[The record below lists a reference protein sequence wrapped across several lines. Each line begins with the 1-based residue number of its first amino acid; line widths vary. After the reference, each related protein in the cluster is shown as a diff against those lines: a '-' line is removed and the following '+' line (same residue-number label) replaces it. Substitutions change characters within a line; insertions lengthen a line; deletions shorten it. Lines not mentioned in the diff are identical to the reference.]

1 MNFDKETNKIFDN
14 SYKNINKGIKL
25 SKKIYFYF
33 CISLIIIFSFLI
45 EIYELKSK
53 INKLSKFNTKF
64 FNNSINNYTDFIN
77 KKPKNKIIVKYINK
91 DDSLQLYIENKT
103 QFFIKGRQKHM
114 RAIGLDYN
122 ESKIITIQDK
132 LNWLLIHDSP
142 EAKSDIVDKILLR
155 NYSIKILGKD
165 ICVPLIKIYKNITEI
180 NLDDL
185 PDKFVLK
192 CNHGSGMNIICNN
205 KSNFNLKKAKLKLEK
220 WMKINYGL
228 RNYEYQYIYVKKKIF
243 AETFLKDNLT
253 DYKFYC
259 FNGLPKLCKV
269 QSKYKIKNIKMYHYY
284 NMNWEITDIETKLI
298 GNIRHFHFIVD
309 ISKII
314 FYEEIK

>member
-1 MNFDKETNKIFDN
+1 MNLDKETNKIIDN
-14 SYKNINKGIKL
+14 SYKNLNKNIKL

-45 EIYELKSK
+45 EIYVLESK
-53 INKLSKFNTKF
+53 INKLSKFNTRF
-64 FNNSINNYTDFIN
+64 FNNSINNYTDFIK

-91 DDSLQLYIENKT
+91 DNSLQLYIENKT

-114 RAIGLDYN
+114 RAIGSNYN

-142 EAKSDIVDKILLR
+142 ESKSDIVDIILLR

-165 ICVPLIKIYKNITEI
+165 ICVPLIKIYKNVNEI

-192 CNHGSGMNIICNN
+192 CNLGSGMNIICNN

-228 RNYEYQYIYVKKKIF
+228 RNYEYQYIYVKKK
-243 AETFLKDNLT
+243 FLL
-253 DYKFYC
+253 
-259 FNGLPKLCKV
+259 KL
-269 QSKYKIKNIKMYHYY
+269 
-284 NMNWEITDIETKLI
+284 
-298 GNIRHFHFIVD
+298 F
-309 ISKII
+309 
-314 FYEEIK
+314 

>member
-1 MNFDKETNKIFDN
+1 MNLDKETNKIIDN
-14 SYKNINKGIKL
+14 SYKNLNKNIKL

-45 EIYELKSK
+45 EIYVLESK
-53 INKLSKFNTKF
+53 INKLSKFNIRF

-91 DDSLQLYIENKT
+91 DNSLQLYIENKT

-114 RAIGLDYN
+114 RAIGSNYN

-165 ICVPLIKIYKNITEI
+165 I
-180 NLDDL
+180 
-185 PDKFVLK
+185 
-192 CNHGSGMNIICNN
+192 
-205 KSNFNLKKAKLKLEK
+205 
-220 WMKINYGL
+220 
-228 RNYEYQYIYVKKKIF
+228 
-243 AETFLKDNLT
+243 
-253 DYKFYC
+253 
-259 FNGLPKLCKV
+259 
-269 QSKYKIKNIKMYHYY
+269 
-284 NMNWEITDIETKLI
+284 
-298 GNIRHFHFIVD
+298 
-309 ISKII
+309 
-314 FYEEIK
+314 